1 LHKQQEK
8 IPESFLRR
16 KEGYFERDKNEQMKD
31 LPKSNELIFR
41 EVIIFR
47 IKDWIFTRSA
57 GANVHFIK

>member
-1 LHKQQEK
+1 
-8 IPESFLRR
+8 LRR
-16 KEGYFERDKNEQMKD
+16 EEGYFERDKNEQMKD

-57 GANVHFIK
+57 GENAHFIK